1 MHLSGPYVPR
11 ASTRVLK
18 YLELWHIWLFTIAS
32 LIRLFPFMF
41 LAMLAMKLDGI
52 TKNLSQTI
60 KNFPINNANIS
71 KLLSLLMHLAI
82 WANRNL
88 RFSFQLLYKLEKLAW
103 TSHLSASHLQRKE
116 PQLFSSLLL
125 LCFVKLILVKFYIS
139 LGKLRE
145 VKNKTTP
152 VFHSCSL
159 LLVYCVSFT
168 VANLPSS
175 LVCFGYI
182 FCCPLPTYRYSILS
196 LFSSRLTV
204 TWAIWATNICHC
216 CHRDPKCCSS
226 MEGYS

>member
-1 MHLSGPYVPR
+1 MHLSGPYLPR
-11 ASTRVLK
+11 ASKRVLK

-32 LIRLFPFMF
+32 LIRFFPFMY

-145 VKNKTTP
+145 VNWEQNN
-152 VFHSCSL
+152 SCL
-159 LLVYCVSFT
+159 PQL
-168 VANLPSS
+168 LPSACVLCQLHS
-175 LVCFGYI
+175 GQFAI
-182 FCCPLPTYRYSILS
+182 FSGLLWVHILLPFTYLQVQHIVFV
-196 LFSSRLTV
+196 LF
-204 TWAIWATNICHC
+204 
-216 CHRDPKCCSS
+216 
-226 MEGYS
+226 